1 MSAAP
6 ALLQQTRDAAR
17 RRRIAIVLAAS
28 LPLWLALLTVAWRF
42 GNVAITAAVGVVGVL
57 ALAAFAWRC
66 ANALDRRWL
75 VRELD
80 ARRVDMDDSSDLLF
94 ADPSALNPLERLQLA
109 RLQHRLATA
118 PAPDFRAPWPLR
130 ALAASALLAALLIAI
145 TALWPVALDQSAN
158 APLPGITAATPAA
171 THVKLLQQQL
181 EIEPPAYT
189 RLPKRAGNELDA
201 RAPEGARLRWR
212 LRFDPAPDAATIVF
226 LDGRRFDLRREGDD
240 WTATATFDRSGLY
253 RIVPAGAL
261 PLLPDRLHRIDVIR
275 DRPPQI
281 RVAAPDRNLT
291 LRAGGQRQWALAFE
305 ASDDYGVAANAQL
318 RITTAQGTG
327 ENITF
332 REQTRS
338 VAGSGSRTR
347 KRYAHRLDLDALALA
362 EGDDVVVQFAV
373 SDNRAGS
380 PQTMRSASYI
390 LRWPLPQAETETG
403 LEGLM
408 KKTLPAYFRS
418 QRQVIIDAEALL
430 KEKPKLAQDA
440 FVQRSD
446 GIGVDQRLLRLRYG
460 QFLGEE
466 SEGAPQRPL
475 LPTND
480 AEAETAE
487 HARTDDAGHD
497 HDHDHDG
504 DRDADDDAAHAREAA
519 AGTAAAETGSP
530 QPPDPHAHDHEA
542 TPDAAATQGFG
553 RAEDVLE
560 EFGHTHDLAEAATL
574 LDPETRTTLRAA
586 LDQMWQSEL
595 NLRQGRPDAALPFA
609 YKALDFIKQVQQ
621 ASRIYLAR
629 VGYEQAPVDE
639 SRRLTGKREGLASR
653 RSALGASDTGDP
665 EPAALWRTLQDA
677 SRDEDMASGV
687 AAFADWLRRNEA
699 RVDDLLALFAAL
711 DALQRTPDCDD
722 CRRRLRA
729 LLWPLLTPPP
739 AAPAPRRAPDRDGQA
754 YLDALQRASSQ

>member
-1 MSAAP
+1 MSAA
-6 ALLQQTRDAAR
+6 ALLRQTRDTAR
-17 RRRIAIVLAAS
+17 QRRIAIVLAAS
-28 LPLWLALLTVAWRF
+28 LPWWLALGVVTWRF
-42 GNVAITAAVGVVGVL
+42 GGAAIAVAVGIIGAL
-57 ALAAFAWRC
+57 AVAAFAWRR
-66 ANALDRRWL
+66 ANALDRHWL

-94 ADPSALNPLERLQLA
+94 ADPSTLNPLERLQLA
-109 RLQHRLATA
+109 RLQHRLASA

-130 ALAASALLAALLIAI
+130 MLAAGALLAALLIAMAALSP
-145 TALWPVALDQSAN
+145 TAPETSAN
-158 APLPGITAATPAA
+158 APSPPGAAMTAAA
-171 THVKLLQQQL
+171 THVRLLQQQL
-181 EIEPPAYT
+181 EIEPPVYT
-189 RLPKRAGNELDA
+189 RLPRRTGNELDA

-212 LRFDPAPDAATIVF
+212 LRFDPAPDAAALVF
-226 LDGRRFDLRREGDD
+226 LDGRRIELRRDGVD
-240 WTATATFDRSGLY
+240 WTAAATFDESGLY
-253 RIVPAGAL
+253 RIVPAGGL
-261 PLLPDRLHRIDVIR
+261 PLLPDRLHRIDVVR

-281 RVAAPDRNLT
+281 RVTAPDRNLT

-338 VAGSGSRTR
+338 IAGSGSRTHR
-347 KRYAHRLDLDALALA
+347 RYAHRLDLDALALA

-373 SDNRAGS
+373 SDNRAGR
-380 PQTMRSASYI
+380 PQTVRSASYI
-390 LRWPLPQAETETG
+390 LRWPLPQAETGTG

-418 QRQVIIDAEALL
+418 QRQIIIDAEALL

-440 FVQRSD
+440 FAQRSD

-466 SEGAPQRPL
+466 TEGAPQRPL

-480 AEAETAE
+480 TEAEATA
-487 HARTDDAGHD
+487 HAGAE

-504 DRDADDDAAHAREAA
+504 DGDRDAGDDAAHASEANNT
-519 AGTAAAETGSP
+519 GAAEGKSASP
-530 QPPDPHAHDHEA
+530 QPSDQHDHDHDDA
-542 TPDAAATQGFG
+542 TPGAAAAQGFG

-560 EFGHTHDLAEAATL
+560 EYGHTHDLPEAATL

-639 SRRLTGKREGLASR
+639 NRRLSGKRDGLASR
-653 RSALGASDTGDP
+653 RSALAAADIGDP
-665 EPAALWRTLQDA
+665 EPAALWRALQDA
-677 SRDEDMASGV
+677 PRDDGAASD
-687 AAFADWLRRNEA
+687 AFADWLRRNEA
-699 RVDDLLALFAAL
+699 RVDDPLALAAAL
-711 DALQRTPDCDD
+711 DALQRAPGCGD

-754 YLDALQRASSQ
+754 YLDALQRASSR